1 MRPKLHAY
9 GTRKV
14 SGMSLI
20 ELIIVV
26 AIVAILGTIAFPTYS
41 KFQQKA
47 RRADAKITLEEIA
60 AKQEGFYIT
69 NHRYTTNLAQ
79 LGLAGNLSDAGH
91 YVINVLADDQGYTLV
106 AAPAPGSPQA
116 GDDECQQFSLNN
128 MSVRAAL
135 PDTSGSCW

>member
-1 MRPKLHAY
+1 MRSKPYASRA
-9 GTRKV
+9 GSA

-26 AIVAILGTIAFPTYS
+26 AVVAMLVTIAFPTYS
-41 KFQQKA
+41 NFQQKA

-69 NHRYTTNLAQ
+69 NHRYTSNLAQ
-79 LGLAGNLSDAGH
+79 LGLAGNLTDAGH

-116 GDDECQQFSLNN
+116 NDDECQQFSINN
-128 MSVRAAL
+128 LHVRAAL
-135 PDTSGSCW
+135 PDTSGNCW

>member
-1 MRPKLHAY
+1 MRSKPYAHRA
-9 GTRKV
+9 RSA

-26 AIVAILGTIAFPTYS
+26 AVVAMLGTIAFPTYT

-69 NHRYTTNLAQ
+69 NHRYTSNLAQ

-116 GDDECQQFSLNN
+116 DDDDCQQFSINN
-128 MSVRAAL
+128 LSVRAAL
-135 PDTSGSCW
+135 PDTSGNCW

>member
-1 MRPKLHAY
+1 MRSTPHAAEL
-9 GTRKV
+9 RKT

-26 AIVAILGTIAFPTYS
+26 AVVAMLGTIAFPTYTN
-41 KFQQKA
+41 FQQKA

-69 NHRYTTNLAQ
+69 NHRYTSNLAQ
-79 LGLAGNLSDAGH
+79 LGLGGNLSDAGH

-116 GDDECQQFSLNN
+116 NDDECQQFSINN
-128 MSVRAAL
+128 LAVRAAL
-135 PDTSGSCW
+135 PDSSGNCW